1 MTKKAVATAVA
12 PTTEVETTT
21 TIKVSIYNGDTKLK
35 FAFTQKDSEID
46 IDSAKKYIFDALNKV
61 IEQQNKLKLLGAKNN
76 FFGLSEYKENFIDID
91 IIKDSET
98 TTFLSGM
105 TFKFSQF
112 KKVENKVDAFNIIFD
127 THLFLSQNNLVLE

>member
-1 MTKKAVATAVA
+1 MTKKSAVTAVT
-12 PTTEVETTT
+12 PTT

-35 FAFTQKDSEID
+35 FQFTQKDSEMD
-46 IDSAKKYIFDALNKV
+46 VDSAKKYIFDALNKV
-61 IEQQNKLKLLGAKNN
+61 MEQQNKLKILGAKNN

-112 KKVENKVDAFNIIFD
+112 KKVENKIDAFNIIFD
-127 THLFLSQNNLVLE
+127 THLFLSQNNLVIE

>member
-1 MTKKAVATAVA
+1 MTKNQEVTAVT
-12 PTTEVETTT
+12 PTT

-35 FAFTQKDSEID
+35 FQFTQKDSEMD
-46 IDSAKKYIFDALNKV
+46 VDSAKKYIFDALNKV
-61 IEQQNKLKLLGAKNN
+61 IEQQNKLKILGAKNN

-112 KKVENKVDAFNIIFD
+112 KKVENKIDAFNIIFD
-127 THLFLSQNNLVLE
+127 THLFLSQNNLVIE

>member
-1 MTKKAVATAVA
+1 MTKISEVTAVT
-12 PTTEVETTT
+12 PTT

-35 FAFTQKDSEID
+35 FQFTQKDSEMD
-46 IDSAKKYIFDALNKV
+46 VDSAKKYIFDALNKV

-112 KKVENKVDAFNIIFD
+112 KKVENKIDAFNIIFD
-127 THLFLSQNNLVLE
+127 THLFLSQNNLVIE

>member
-35 FAFTQKDSEID
+35 FQFTQKNSEMD
-46 IDSAKKYIFDALNKV
+46 VDSAKKYIFDALNKV
-61 IEQQNKLKLLGAKNN
+61 IEQQNKLKLIGAKNN

-91 IIKDSET
+91 IIKENET

-112 KKVENKVDAFNIIFD
+112 KKVENKIDAFNIIFD
-127 THLFLSQNNLVLE
+127 THLFLSQNNLVIE

>member
-1 MTKKAVATAVA
+1 MTKISEVTAVT
-12 PTTEVETTT
+12 PTT

-35 FAFTQKDSEID
+35 FQFTQKDSEMD
-46 IDSAKKYIFDALNKV
+46 VDSAKKYIFDALNKV
-61 IEQQNKLKLLGAKNN
+61 MEQQNKLKLLGAKNN

-112 KKVENKVDAFNIIFD
+112 KKVENKIDAFNIIFD
-127 THLFLSQNNLVLE
+127 THLFLSQNNLVIE

>member
-1 MTKKAVATAVA
+1 MTKKSEVTAVA
-12 PTTEVETTT
+12 PTTVVETTT

-35 FAFTQKDSEID
+35 FAFTQKNSEMD
-46 IDSAKKYIFDALNKV
+46 VDSAKKYIFDALNKV
-61 IEQQNKLKLLGAKNN
+61 IEQQNKLKILGAKNN

-98 TTFLSGM
+98 TTFLSGL

-112 KKVENKVDAFNIIFD
+112 KKVENKIDAFNIIFD
-127 THLFLSQNNLVLE
+127 THLFLSQNNLVIE

>member
-1 MTKKAVATAVA
+1 MAKVV
-12 PTTEVETTT
+12 EVETT

-35 FAFTQKDSEID
+35 FQFTQKDSELNV
-46 IDSAKKYIFDALNKV
+46 DSAKKYIFDALNKV

>member
-1 MTKKAVATAVA
+1 MTKISEATAVA
-12 PTTEVETTT
+12 PTT

-35 FAFTQKDSEID
+35 FQFTQKDSEMD
-46 IDSAKKYIFDALNKV
+46 VNSAKKYIFDALNKV
-61 IEQQNKLKLLGAKNN
+61 IEQQNKLKILGAKNN

-112 KKVENKVDAFNIIFD
+112 KKVENKIDAFNIIFD
-127 THLFLSQNNLVLE
+127 THLFLSQNNLVIE